1 MINNKHVSIMDKALL
16 KPDNIYM
23 VKTRYLLLMLACSPC
38 VAQDL
43 EPRSYTNIPIGM
55 HFLAAGVVHS
65 EGNLSP
71 APTAPIQNA
80 NLTIN
85 AAVIG
90 YAHTFSLA
98 ESSSKV
104 DLSTTRVCYQGSA
117 DFNGQQLNADR
128 CGYGDPSIKVTWN
141 FFGAPALEAKDFS
154 KWQQGVVVGASM
166 QISMPLGS
174 YDGKRLLNAGSN
186 RWVFRPGIGMSHK
199 LGRWYYDLIASVRLY
214 GDNDDFFNDTELEQ
228 QPQYTLQG
236 HLIYNISRGH
246 WVSLNGN
253 LFFGGE
259 TSKDKINSLDE
270 QRNSRFGITYSF
282 PINSQHS
289 IKLYANTGVVTQV
302 GNDFNTIGALWQY
315 RF

>member
-1 MINNKHVSIMDKALL
+1 M
-16 KPDNIYM
+16 
-23 VKTRYLLLMLACSPC
+23 
-38 VAQDL
+38 AQDL

-55 HFLAAGVVHS
+55 HFLAAGAVYS

-71 APTAPIQNA
+71 APTAPIKNA

-85 AAVIG
+85 AAAIG
-90 YAHTFSLA
+90 YAYTFDLA
-98 ESSSKV
+98 GSSSKV

-117 DFNGQQLNADR
+117 EFNDQQVNADR

-141 FFGAPALEAKDFS
+141 FLGAPALQVKDFS
-154 KWQQGVVVGASM
+154 QWQQGVVIGASM
-166 QISMPLGS
+166 QVSVPMGS
-174 YDGKRLLNAGSN
+174 YDEDKLLNAGSN

-214 GDNDDFFNDTELEQ
+214 GDNDDFFNDTKLEQ
-228 QPQYTLQG
+228 QPQFTLQG

-246 WVSLNGN
+246 WLSLNGN

-259 TSKDKINSLDE
+259 TRKDKIDSLDE

-282 PINSQHS
+282 PINTQHS
-289 IKLYANTGVVTQV
+289 VKLYANTGVITQV
-302 GNDFNTIGALWQY
+302 GNDFDTLGALWQY